1 MDKQST
7 CCTTIEWDY
16 FNGGK
21 IKLWKIGY
29 ATAETVW
36 KTLNLNSSYLPAVSI
51 TYMAAFLP
59 QDWCYSQPTDFET
72 SLCKKKINASLWIT
86 SASSAVEVVG
96 SDEAVDLKKRWFPG
110 CGSLFSLLWC
120 QALRKLSLCLEH
132 EDRPMRS
139 ILQAMRKSE
148 NLPLDENAN
157 SI

>member
-1 MDKQST
+1 M
-7 CCTTIEWDY
+7 
-16 FNGGK
+16 
-21 IKLWKIGY
+21 
-29 ATAETVW
+29 
-36 KTLNLNSSYLPAVSI
+36 
-51 TYMAAFLP
+51 
-59 QDWCYSQPTDFET
+59 
-72 SLCKKKINASLWIT
+72 T

-96 SDEAVDLKKRWFPG
+96 SDEAVDLKQRWFPG

-148 NLPLDENAN
+148 NLPLVENVN